1 MSEPSHQKL
10 PWRTGPVASITETPK
25 TLIEIALEQV
35 DNHTRRI
42 LDLEKQ
48 VAELRAA
55 LEEHLN
61 PRTRK
66 PRKGVDPNIYGSML
80 YD

>member
-1 MSEPSHQKL
+1 MSRLDDAFKILDTRFRNPDSL
-10 PWRTGPVASITETPK
+10 RAVAADHE
-25 TLIEIALEQV
+25 
-35 DNHTRRI
+35 RRI

-66 PRKGVDPNIYGSML
+66 PRKSVDPNIYGSML
-80 YD
+80 HD

>member
-1 MSEPSHQKL
+1 MKPKSPIETMFPNVYPRTPQK
-10 PWRTGPVASITETPK
+10 PPMTREQEVTVDH
-25 TLIEIALEQV
+25 EI
-35 DNHTRRI
+35 RI

-55 LEEHLN
+55 PEEHLN

-80 YD
+80 HD

>member
-1 MSEPSHQKL
+1 MSKL
-10 PWRTGPVASITETPK
+10 DDAFNVLLGKKPNPIKAMEHMTVAESITVYHE
-25 TLIEIALEQV
+25 
-35 DNHTRRI
+35 RRI

-48 VAELRAA
+48 LAELRAA